1 MHGEWKEGGLAAKI
15 EEDLPQGQ
23 GSVLSIF
30 QKGYWAT
37 VIQNKVTKKKK
48 SHVKS
53 KKQVLVVFHDKFCSA
68 EKAYHTAFT
77 MK

>member
-23 GSVLSIF
+23 GSELSIF

-37 VIQNKVTKKKK
+37 VIQNKVTTKNNHM
-48 SHVKS
+48 SEVKS
-53 KKQVLVVFHDKFCSA
+53 Q
-68 EKAYHTAFT
+68 YQ
-77 MK
+77 

>member
-23 GSVLSIF
+23 GSELSIF

-37 VIQNKVTKKKK
+37 VIQNKVTKKKN
-48 SHVKS
+48 HMS
-53 KKQVLVVFHDKFCSA
+53 KVTSK
-68 EKAYHTAFT
+68 YR
-77 MK
+77 